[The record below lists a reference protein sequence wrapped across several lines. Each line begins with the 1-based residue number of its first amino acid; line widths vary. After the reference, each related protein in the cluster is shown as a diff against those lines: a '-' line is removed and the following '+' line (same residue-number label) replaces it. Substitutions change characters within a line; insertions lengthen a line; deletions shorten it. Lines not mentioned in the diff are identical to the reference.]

1 MNPEAEGAVTDR
13 FQQAKA
19 RLRGE
24 LHDQLQ
30 SRSEQLDEEH
40 SGLEYVRNKA
50 EISAL
55 EAKVN
60 TPALLVN
67 IQSLRYADP
76 DLSLK
81 TKVPSN
87 EMIAPIPH
95 FTLFCIPACFDGR
108 CHCCW

>member
-1 MNPEAEGAVTDR
+1 MNPEAEAAVTDR

-24 LHDQLQ
+24 LQDQLQ
-30 SRSEQLDEEH
+30 SRTEQLDEEH

-60 TPALLVN
+60 IFLQELFF
-67 IQSLRYADP
+67 ADP
-76 DLSLK
+76 KTNCKLK
-81 TKVPSN
+81 SVL
-87 EMIAPIPH
+87 A
-95 FTLFCIPACFDGR
+95 
-108 CHCCW
+108 